1 MQKQPD
7 LAKNLENL
15 FRDTAYVE
23 FGEGDFINQPKMTG
37 YFYIFKN
44 ITKPRFC
51 IILNTSKNVKY
62 PSNLTRIK
70 DYVFIVLNVESLEEY
85 LENLGVKYFP
95 LILQS
100 VDQNLQKKNPRN
112 LPYGYYTD
120 ENGDIK
126 IDFKKADEVRRIY
139 NRYIEIESVRQ
150 IVDELRSNFSHV
162 RDILHDNEAYMQM
175 REKILPMTKLKKIN
189 ELLAQNVKGAF
200 RKMTTAD
207 KIKEMR
213 KQRREKEKV
222 NALQEI
228 NQ

>member
-23 FGEGDFINQPKMTG
+23 FGEGDFINQPNMTG

-44 ITKPRFC
+44 ITNPRFC
-51 IILNTSKNVKY
+51 VILNTSPNVKY
-62 PSNLTRIK
+62 PAPMTKIQ
-70 DYVFIVLNVESLEEY
+70 DYVFIVFNIESLEEY
-85 LENLGVKYFP
+85 LENLGIKYFP
-95 LILQS
+95 QLLQI

-139 NRYIEIESVRQ
+139 NRYIEVESVRQ
-150 IVDELRSNFSHV
+150 IVDEMRSNFSHV

-175 REKILPMTKLKKIN
+175 REKILPMTKIKKVN
-189 ELLAQNVKGAF
+189 ELLAANVKGAF
-200 RKMTTAD
+200 KKMTTAD
-207 KIKEMR
+207 KLKEIR
-213 KQRREKEKV
+213 KNRKEKEKAE
-222 NALQEI
+222 ALKAL
-228 NQ
+228 N

>member
-15 FRDTAYVE
+15 FKDSAYTE

-51 IILNTSKNVKY
+51 IILNTSSVKY
-62 PSNLTRIK
+62 PSNMTRIGE
-70 DYVFIVLNVESLEEY
+70 YVFIVLNIESLEEY
-85 LENLGVKYFP
+85 LENMGVKYFP
-95 LILQS
+95 QILTL
-100 VDQNLQKKNPRN
+100 VDQNLQKKNERN

-139 NRYIEIESVRQ
+139 NRYIEIESVR
-150 IVDELRSNFSHV
+150 
-162 RDILHDNEAYMQM
+162 DILHDNEAYMQM

-189 ELLAQNVKGAF
+189 ELLAANVKGSF
-200 RKMTTAD
+200 KKMTTAD

-213 KQRREKEKV
+213 KQRKEKEKSSSSSR
-222 NALQEI
+222 I
-228 NQ
+228 TITY

>member
-15 FRDTAYVE
+15 FKDSAYTE

-51 IILNTSKNVKY
+51 IILNTSSVKY
-62 PSNLTRIK
+62 PSNMTRIGE
-70 DYVFIVLNVESLEEY
+70 YVFIVLNIESLEEY
-85 LENLGVKYFP
+85 LENMGVKYFP
-95 LILQS
+95 QILTL
-100 VDQNLQKKNPRN
+100 VDQNLQKKNERN
-112 LPYGYYTD
+112 LPYGYYMD

-139 NRYIEIESVRQ
+139 NRYIEIESVRD
-150 IVDELRSNFSHV
+150 IVDEMRSNFSHV

-189 ELLAQNVKGAF
+189 ELLASNVKGSF
-200 RKMTTAD
+200 KKMTTAD

-213 KQRREKEKV
+213 KQRKEKEKAV
-222 NALQEI
+222 ALQEL
-228 NQ
+228 Q

>member
-15 FRDTAYVE
+15 FKDTAYTE
-23 FGEGDFINQPKMTG
+23 FHEGDFINQPYMTG

-44 ITKPRFC
+44 ITDPRFC
-51 IILNTSKNVKY
+51 IILNNSPKVKY
-62 PSNLTRIK
+62 PSNLARIGE
-70 DYVFIVLNVESLEEY
+70 YVFIVFNIESLEEY
-85 LENLGVKYFP
+85 LENMGVKYFP
-95 LILQS
+95 QILS
-100 VDQNLQKKNPRN
+100 IVDQNLQKKNFRN

-139 NRYIEIESVRQ
+139 NRYIETESVRE
-150 IVDELRSNFSHV
+150 IADEMRSNFSHV

-189 ELLAQNVKGAF
+189 ELLAANVKGAF
-200 RKMTTAD
+200 KKHTTAD
-207 KIKEMR
+207 KIKEIR
-213 KQRREKEKV
+213 KQRKEKEKM
-222 NALQEI
+222 AQLAEQ
-228 NQ
+228 

>member
-15 FRDTAYVE
+15 FKDTAYTE
-23 FGEGDFINQPKMTG
+23 FGEGEFVNQPKMTV

-51 IILNTSKNVKY
+51 VIVNTSPNIKY
-62 PSNLTRIK
+62 PSNMSK
-70 DYVFIVLNVESLEEY
+70 AGEYVFIVLNVPSFEQY
-85 LENLGVKYFP
+85 LEDMGVTYFP
-95 LILQS
+95 QILEI
-100 VDQNLQKKNPRN
+100 VDHNLQKKNSRN

-150 IVDELRSNFSHV
+150 IVDEMRSNFSHV

-189 ELLAQNVKGAF
+189 ELLAANVKGAF
-200 RKMTTAD
+200 KKMTTAD

-213 KQRREKEKV
+213 KQRKEKEK
-222 NALQEI
+222 AAELQAM
-228 NQ
+228 Q